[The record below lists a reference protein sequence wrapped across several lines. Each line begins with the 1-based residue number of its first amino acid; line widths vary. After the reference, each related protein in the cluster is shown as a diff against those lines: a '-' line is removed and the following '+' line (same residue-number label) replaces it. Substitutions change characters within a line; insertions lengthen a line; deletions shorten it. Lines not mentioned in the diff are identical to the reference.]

1 MKKRLNYFI
10 LFFKA
15 IGNQTIVTATP
26 YYTTTT
32 TQSSVVFT
40 AESQSRPNA
49 SLDTTAI
56 VIVSVLGAIAFILLL
71 LILGNFND

>member
-1 MKKRLNYFI
+1 ML
-10 LFFKA
+10 FKA

-32 TQSSVVFT
+32 SSVVFT
-40 AESQSRPNA
+40 AESQARPNA
-49 SLDTTAI
+49 SLDPGAI
-56 VIVSVLGAIAFILLL
+56 AAIAVLGAIALILLL